1 MRKLTGKKLKMTQI
15 FKDGSALGVTPIK
28 LSQKANL
35 EGVEAGMPLKVTGK
49 SKGHGF
55 ASVIKRWNFR
65 GGPKTH
71 GQKHYHRSPGSIGSK
86 QMARVVP
93 GRKMGGRYGMETVTY
108 KGIKIAEIDAE
119 NKVLMLHGS
128 APGIVGREVELF
140 ADLEGPSEV
149 EAVEPEVKAEEV
161 AAEAPAEAK
170 PEAEEAKTEE
180 APVEEKTNEEPVENK
195 E

>member
-1 MRKLTGKKLKMTQI
+1 MTQI

-28 LSQKANL
+28 LSEKANL

-71 GQKHYHRSPGSIGSK
+71 GQKHYHRAPGSIGSK

-93 GRKMGGRYGMETVTY
+93 GRKMGGRYGMETITY

-119 NKVLMLHGS
+119 NKIVMLHGS

-140 ADLEGPSEV
+140 ADLEGPSEIEV
-149 EAVEPEVKAEEV
+149 SVQTQEVGEENPEGAETEQS
-161 AAEAPAEAK
+161 PAQ
-170 PEAEEAKTEE
+170 PSEAEKTKEKKDEKVEE
-180 APVEEKTNEEPVENK
+180 ADQKSNV
-195 E
+195 